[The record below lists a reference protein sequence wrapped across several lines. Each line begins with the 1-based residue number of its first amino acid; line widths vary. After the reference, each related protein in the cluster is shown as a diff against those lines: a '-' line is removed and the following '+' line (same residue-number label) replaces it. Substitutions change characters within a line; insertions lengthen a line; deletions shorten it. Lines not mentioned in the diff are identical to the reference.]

1 MGTKI
6 MAAKAQGI
14 KSLALSLIPRIL
26 IWGFT
31 HCYVHIDS
39 PIKISQKF

>member
-1 MGTKI
+1 

-31 HCYVHIDS
+31 HRYVHINS
-39 PIKISQKF
+39 LIKISQKFKL